1 MTWGTLRVL
10 VFFALVAAII
20 PAFNMLRKSIKKKSC
35 TAQVDGVVTRYVSR
49 CVHDTDNQMHT
60 VYDTKYTYSV
70 DGVEYKGSVTLKS
83 TVGEAFTV
91 YTEGENIPLHYNPFN
106 PKRHYIEKIRV
117 FWGMWT
123 WACSLISA
131 IFLIIAIWIFVSEL
145 LPALKK

>member
-20 PAFNMLRKSIKKKSC
+20 PIFHVLRKSIKKKSC

-70 DGVEYKGSVTLKS
+70 DGIAYSGSVTLKS
-83 TVGEAFTV
+83 T
-91 YTEGENIPLHYNPFN
+91 EGESIPLHYNPFN
-106 PKRHYIEKIRV
+106 PKRHYVGKIRV

-123 WACSLISA
+123 WACSLLSA
-131 IFLIIAIWIFVSEL
+131 IFLIAAIWIFVSEL